1 MCFATLSSHTHI
13 ESFFFKEI
21 YVVSFQRSLNLH
33 ILLPISLCIVCEIK
47 QKERLEEEI
56 FCYLNWIYERQ
67 EEERE
72 KQKRKHGKNYFYL
85 NLKMSL

>member
-1 MCFATLSSHTHI
+1 
-13 ESFFFKEI
+13 
-21 YVVSFQRSLNLH
+21 
-33 ILLPISLCIVCEIK
+33 LCIVCEIK